1 MNNLSRAILLSLP
14 ILALSAQSHAI
25 PTSYGTATHKTTK
38 WQELENTAAGDQY
51 GVSWSVD
58 NGLTWGRDD
67 LFVGQTVKFKFDMH
81 KDNVGTH
88 YADHLGAWLDWGQDG
103 AFDTSDQIAYGEHVI
118 STQKNV
124 VNTAVE
130 SALGT
135 NRSPD
140 TPNITFFSNDFHLT
154 NAHAGETWLRALVT
168 CSHSITKAEGSTNS
182 WNDQW
187 DSSYTNNY
195 QSLLNPTGYYY
206 QGETEEWKITIA
218 KVSEPSSLLLLG
230 LGLAGVVATRKRMK

>member
-1 MNNLSRAILLSLP
+1 MKNISRAVLLSLP

-25 PTSYGTATHKTTK
+25 PSSYGSATHNTTK
-38 WQELENTAAGDQY
+38 WQELENTANGDQY

-67 LFVGQTVKFKFDMH
+67 LFVGQTVKFKFDVH

-103 AFDTSDQIAYGEHVI
+103 VFDTSDQIAYGEHVI
-118 STQKNV
+118 STQKNT

-140 TPNITFFSNDFHLT
+140 TPDITFFSNDFHLT

-168 CSHSITKAEGSTNS
+168 CSHSITKAEGSNDS

-187 DSSYTNNY
+187 DSSFTNNY

-218 KVSEPSSLLLLG
+218 KVSEPSSFLLLG